1 MSHPMNGAEDA
12 VVRIPIR
19 KVVVMLRRVMDISFQ
34 ALRPYL
40 PSTERFNR
48 LMEIGWEDT
57 GGLFLAFGAMA
68 VMTLIGA
75 IRSR

>member
-1 MSHPMNGAEDA
+1 
-12 VVRIPIR
+12 
-19 KVVVMLRRVMDISFQ
+19 MLRRVMDISFQ
-34 ALRPYL
+34 TLRTYL
-40 PSTERFNR
+40 PSTERFDR
-48 LMEIGWEDT
+48 LMEIGWEET